1 MKFTEKEKKY
11 LISAIESRMDIM
23 RKEINNEKELHSNKH
38 YQKVKSL
45 IAKINF
51 TESISGIYK
60 SILTGIVRE
69 KYYYE
74 VEERKEFY
82 YNKTDLEILKIN
94 EKEKSEIEFITEI
107 EVLLNKIF
115 PKDKREALLE
125 EYLKPYNEIKK
136 LPYEESYY
144 SISGDKIYKIGIPI
158 DKKKIINI
166 ELDVDYKIFPFSKN
180 EILNWKRMFMF
191 IGKNDDII
199 NLFKYYSKENKLTER
214 MKFALEVLKKENK

>member
-1 MKFTEKEKKY
+1 MKFTEKEKMY
-11 LISAIESRMDIM
+11 LITAIESRMDIM
-23 RKEINNEKELHSNKH
+23 RKEISNEKELHSNKH

-45 IAKINF
+45 ITKINF
-51 TESISGIYK
+51 SESISGIYK

-107 EVLLNKIF
+107 EVLLNKIL

-125 EYLKPYNEIKK
+125 DYLKPYNELKK
-136 LPYEESYY
+136 LPYEKSFY
-144 SISGDKIYKIGIPI
+144 SISGEKIYKIGIPI
-158 DKKKIINI
+158 DEKKLINI

-199 NLFKYYSKENKLTER
+199 NLFKHYSKENKLTER
-214 MKFALEVLKKENK
+214 MKFAIEVLKKENK

>member
-23 RKEINNEKELHSNKH
+23 RKVINNEKELHSNKH

-107 EVLLNKIF
+107 QVLLNKIL
-115 PKDKREALLE
+115 PKDKREVLLE
-125 EYLKPYNEIKK
+125 EYLKPYNELKK
-136 LPYEESYY
+136 LPYEKSFY
-144 SISGDKIYKIGIPI
+144 SISGEKIYKIGIQI
-158 DKKKIINI
+158 DEKKLINI
-166 ELDVDYKIFPFSKN
+166 ELDVNYKIFPFSKN

-191 IGKNDDII
+191 TGKNDDII
-199 NLFKYYSKENKLTER
+199 NLFKHYSKENKLTER

>member
-11 LISAIESRMDIM
+11 LITAIESRMDIM
-23 RKEINNEKELHSNKH
+23 RKEISNEKELHSNKH

-45 IAKINF
+45 ITKINF
-51 TESISGIYK
+51 TETILGIYK

-107 EVLLNKIF
+107 EALLNKIL

-125 EYLKPYNEIKK
+125 DYLKPYNELKK
-136 LPYEESYY
+136 LPYEKSFY
-144 SISGDKIYKIGIPI
+144 SISGEKIYKIGIPI
-158 DKKKIINI
+158 DEKKLINI

-199 NLFKYYSKENKLTER
+199 NLFKHYSKENKLTER
-214 MKFALEVLKKENK
+214 MKFAIEVLKKENK

>member
-1 MKFTEKEKKY
+1 MKFTEIEKKY
-11 LISAIESRMDIM
+11 LISATESRMNIL
-23 RKEINNEKELHSNKH
+23 RKEISDEKELHSNKH

-45 IAKINF
+45 IGKINY
-51 TESISGIYK
+51 TETISGIYK

-82 YNKTDLEILKIN
+82 YNKTDLEILRIN

-107 EVLLNKIF
+107 EILLNKLL
-115 PKDKREALLE
+115 PKDKKEALLGD
-125 EYLKPYNEIKK
+125 YLKPYNELKK
-136 LPYEESYY
+136 LPYEKSFY
-144 SISGDKIYKIGIPI
+144 SISGEKIYKIGIPI
-158 DKKKIINI
+158 DEKKLINI

-191 IGKNDDII
+191 MGKNDDII
-199 NLFKYYSKENKLTER
+199 NLLEHYGKENKLTER
-214 MKFALEVLKKENK
+214 MKFAIQVLKKELE

>member
-23 RKEINNEKELHSNKH
+23 RKVINNEKELHSNKH

-45 IAKINF
+45 IAKINL
-51 TESISGIYK
+51 TKSISGNFK

-107 EVLLNKIF
+107 EVLLNKILT
-115 PKDKREALLE
+115 KDKREVLLE
-125 EYLKPYNEIKK
+125 EYLKPYNELKK
-136 LPYEESYY
+136 LPYEKSFY
-144 SISGDKIYKIGIPI
+144 SISGEKIYKIGIQI
-158 DKKKIINI
+158 DEKKLINI

-191 IGKNDDII
+191 TGKNDDII
-199 NLFKYYSKENKLTER
+199 NLFKHYSKENKLTER
-214 MKFALEVLKKENK
+214 MKFALEVFKKENK